1 MMFLMMK
8 KLKVALIVYDNSYG
22 TKLGEQ
28 HIPGYIEFSYR
39 YSLNEFAKALGI
51 ESQYVEGYLRVNT

>member
-1 MMFLMMK
+1 M
-8 KLKVALIVYDNSYG
+8 ALIVYDKDISYG